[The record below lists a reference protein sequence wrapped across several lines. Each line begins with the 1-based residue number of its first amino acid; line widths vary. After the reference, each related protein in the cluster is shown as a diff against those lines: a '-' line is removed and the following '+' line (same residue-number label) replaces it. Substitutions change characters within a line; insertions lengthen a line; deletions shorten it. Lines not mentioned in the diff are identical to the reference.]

1 MGSVSIKG
9 TGSGIILE
17 LDRDI
22 SFENLTQDIA
32 SKFRESSSFFGRV
45 SVGLLIK
52 GRVLSDDEI
61 AQVLDIITQN
71 SKLTITC
78 VICEDPDTDE
88 LFSRFSSDTASSAA
102 TSTSDNSSVSQYDM
116 SEVYD
121 AIKDTIPADDLQ
133 DLIPDRDDARIIYGS
148 MRSGMT
154 LNEKK
159 SLVILGDVKPGA
171 SVVSNG
177 SIFVLG
183 ALRGSVYAGAGG
195 DESTYVF
202 ALEMD
207 PLQIRIANA
216 IAISPDA
223 DKGPKLKTRKFRKK
237 VVDKVPEVAYI
248 LNGHVVKDV
257 YGPSF
262 MRDNKLV

>member
-22 SFENLTQDIA
+22 SFENLTKDIA

-52 GRVLSDDEI
+52 GRILSDDEE
-61 AQVLDIITQN
+61 AQILDIIAQN

-78 VICEDPDTDE
+78 VICEDPDTNE
-88 LFSRFSSDTASSAA
+88 LFNRFSADNAASNITYS
-102 TSTSDNSSVSQYDM
+102 SEDNSFLQTEMTEAYDG
-116 SEVYD
+116 
-121 AIKDTIPADDLQ
+121 IKDTVPESVLQ
-133 DLIPDRDDARIIYGS
+133 DIVPDRDDARIIYGS

-159 SLVILGDVKPGA
+159 SLIILGDVKPGA
-171 SVVSNG
+171 TVESDG
-177 SIFVLG
+177 SIFILG

-195 DESTYVF
+195 DESAYVF

-237 VVDKVPEVAYI
+237 VTEKVPEVAYI
-248 LNGHVVKDV
+248 LNGHVVKDS

-262 MRDNKLV
+262 KRDNKLI